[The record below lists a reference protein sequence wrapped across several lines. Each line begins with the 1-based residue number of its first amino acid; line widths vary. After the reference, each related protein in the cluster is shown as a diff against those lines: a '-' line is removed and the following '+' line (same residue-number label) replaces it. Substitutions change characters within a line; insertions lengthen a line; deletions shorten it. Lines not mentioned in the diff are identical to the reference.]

1 MKVDNKIVGYYSIK
15 DDRDVCEIVYEKK
28 YEDVMLLACL
38 GDKNDVNI
46 QLPYSSYSSKLLKK
60 VDAYSVLHNEMYYII
75 DWKKVKKYLAFDE
88 SKNEE
93 FNKLT
98 KKEKVR
104 ALLGCDEYPTK
115 YCKLDM
121 YITRCDQG

>member
-1 MKVDNKIVGYYSIK
+1 MV
-15 DDRDVCEIVYEKK
+15 
-28 YEDVMLLACL
+28 
-38 GDKNDVNI
+38 I
-46 QLPYSSYSSKLLKK
+46 QLPYSSYSNKLLNK
-60 VDAYSVLHNEMYYII
+60 VDAYNVLHNEMYYII
-75 DWKKVKKYLAFDE
+75 NYDKVKKYLSFDE
-88 SKNEE
+88 TKSIE

-104 ALLGCDEYPTK
+104 ALLGCNEYPTI